1 LSSGIDPGAI
11 VVASAPGA
19 TKRSGSLKVLMAALH
34 RVPASTP
41 TQPFPTPVE
50 RVLTVF
56 SRPLSWLWSRGFRFV
71 GVLDAIALFLLM
83 VIISFV
89 RFGFSFDWDTYPLSH
104 YFVGFGIATFIHL
117 TVNYFAGLYEREPRL
132 GRRPWLPKAVLA
144 TAVGVAV
151 QGLAFVVLDR
161 YLMPRLNLAAF
172 LMLASFVL
180 VFNRGVARRLA
191 VRRAGPPRVVLVGD
205 ANAIELASEHLAD
218 SDRDAI
224 VVDRINAPHRLAD
237 AVVASNA
244 TDVLLLDV
252 TAFGSVYP
260 EPLNSLEL
268 AGVGFLQRVSAR
280 ETLLG
285 LKSVREI
292 GGMPFVSLRSH
303 TVPTH
308 KVRLKRIFD
317 LIVTVAFAPIWIP
330 LIVAV
335 AVYVRVAAGRPVLY
349 SQDRVGLDGRIFRC
363 VKFRTMIVDAEEDGR
378 PRLAA
383 LDDDRIV
390 PALKWMR
397 AMRADE
403 LPQLWNVLRG
413 DMSLVGPRPERP
425 ELVEEIKKRVP
436 GYVRRNELPPG
447 LTGLAQV
454 EGRYGT
460 DAEFKLGY
468 DIQYLV
474 NWSPIMDI
482 QILLRTVWVVLSR
495 RV

>member
-1 LSSGIDPGAI
+1 MLGA
-11 VVASAPGA
+11 
-19 TKRSGSLKVLMAALH
+19 
-34 RVPASTP
+34 
-41 TQPFPTPVE
+41 
-50 RVLTVF
+50 
-56 SRPLSWLWSRGFRFV
+56 
-71 GVLDAIALFLLM
+71 LDAVTLYLLM
-83 VIISFV
+83 VAISFV
-89 RFGFSFDWDTYPLSH
+89 RFGFSFDWPTYPMSH
-104 YFVGFGIATFIHL
+104 YVVGFSIATAINI

-132 GRRPWLPKAVLA
+132 GRRPWLPKCFLA
-144 TAVGVAV
+144 TAIGVAV

-161 YLMPRLNLAAF
+161 YLMPRLNLALF
-172 LMLASFVL
+172 LVLASFVL
-180 VFNRGVARRLA
+180 VFNRGVARRLT
-191 VRRAGPPRVVLVGD
+191 VRRQGPPRVILAGSPE
-205 ANAIELASEHLAD
+205 AIELAADHLAA
-218 SDRDAI
+218 SDRSAI
-224 VVDRINAPHRLAD
+224 VADRLERPHGLVDSVIAHD
-237 AVVASNA
+237 A

-285 LKSVREI
+285 LRSVREI
-292 GGMPFVSLRSH
+292 GGMPFVTLRSH
-303 TVPTH
+303 TVPGH

-317 LIVTVAFAPIWIP
+317 LVVTIGTIPIWLP
-330 LIVAV
+330 VVAIVAL
-335 AVYVRVAAGRPVLY
+335 YVRIRAGGPVLY
-349 SQDRVGLDGRIFRC
+349 RQERVGRDGHVFEC
-363 VKFRTMIVDAEEDGR
+363 VKFRTMVVDAEEDGR
-378 PRLAA
+378 ARLAT

-403 LPQLWNVLRG
+403 LPQLWNVIRG
-413 DMSLVGPRPERP
+413 EMSLVGPRPERP
-425 ELVEEIKKRVP
+425 ELVEEITKRVP

-474 NWSPIMDI
+474 NWSLVIDV
-482 QILLRTVWVVLSR
+482 QILVRTVWVVLSR

>member
-1 LSSGIDPGAI
+1 
-11 VVASAPGA
+11 
-19 TKRSGSLKVLMAALH
+19 M
-34 RVPASTP
+34 
-41 TQPFPTPVE
+41 
-50 RVLTVF
+50 
-56 SRPLSWLWSRGFRFV
+56 
-71 GVLDAIALFLLM
+71 FL
-83 VIISFV
+83 V
-89 RFGFSFDWDTYPLSH
+89 
-104 YFVGFGIATFIHL
+104 
-117 TVNYFAGLYEREPRL
+117 
-132 GRRPWLPKAVLA
+132 
-144 TAVGVAV
+144 
-151 QGLAFVVLDR
+151 
-161 YLMPRLNLAAF
+161 
-172 LMLASFVL
+172 LASFVL
-180 VFNRGVARRLA
+180 VFNRGLARRLT
-191 VRRAGPPRVVLVGD
+191 VRRQGPPRVILAG
-205 ANAIELASEHLAD
+205 APEAIELAADHLAA
-218 SDRDAI
+218 SDRSAI
-224 VVDRINAPHRLAD
+224 VADRLERPHGLVDSVIAHD
-237 AVVASNA
+237 A

-285 LKSVREI
+285 LRSVREI
-292 GGMPFVSLRSH
+292 GGMPFVTLRSH
-303 TVPTH
+303 TVPGH

-317 LIVTVAFAPIWIP
+317 LLVTIGTIPIWLP
-330 LIVAV
+330 VLAML
-335 AVYVRVAAGRPVLY
+335 ALYVWIRAGGPVLY
-349 SQDRVGLDGRIFRC
+349 RQERVGRDGHVFEC

-378 PRLAA
+378 ARLAT

-413 DMSLVGPRPERP
+413 QMSLVGPRPERP
-425 ELVEEIKKRVP
+425 ELVEEITKRVP

-474 NWSPIMDI
+474 NWSLVIDI
-482 QILLRTVWVVLSR
+482 QILVRTVWVVLSR

>member
-1 LSSGIDPGAI
+1 MALASRAPSS
-11 VVASAPGA
+11 
-19 TKRSGSLKVLMAALH
+19 
-34 RVPASTP
+34 
-41 TQPFPTPVE
+41 QPFPAAVE
-50 RVLTVF
+50 RFVTVF
-56 SRPLSWLWSRGFRFV
+56 SRPLSWLWSRGFRML
-71 GVLDAIALFLLM
+71 GALDAVTLYLLM
-83 VIISFV
+83 VAISFV
-89 RFGFSFDWDTYPLSH
+89 RFGFSFDWDTYPLSY
-104 YFVGFGIATFIHL
+104 YFVGFSIATMIHL

-132 GRRPWLPKAVLA
+132 GRRPWLPKTFLA
-144 TAVGVAV
+144 TGIGVAV
-151 QGLAFVVLDR
+151 QGLAFVLLDR

-172 LMLASFVL
+172 LVLASFVL
-180 VFNRGVARRLA
+180 VFNRGLARRLT
-191 VRRAGPPRVVLVGD
+191 VRRQGPPRVVLAGSPD
-205 ANAIELASEHLAD
+205 AIELAAEHLAA
-218 SDRDAI
+218 SDRSA
-224 VVDRINAPHRLAD
+224 VVADRLEQPHRLVD
-237 AVVASNA
+237 SVVAHDA

-285 LKSVREI
+285 LRSVREI
-292 GGMPFVSLRSH
+292 GGMAFVTLRSH
-303 TVPTH
+303 TVPAH

-317 LIVTVAFAPIWIP
+317 LVVTIGTIPIWLP
-330 LIVAV
+330 VTALVAL
-335 AVYVRVAAGRPVLY
+335 YVRVRSGRPVLY
-349 SQDRVGLDGRIFRC
+349 RQDRVGRDGQVFRC
-363 VKFRTMIVDAEEDGR
+363 VKFRTMVVDAEEDGR
-378 PRLAA
+378 ARLAT

-390 PALKWMR
+390 PALRWMR

-403 LPQLWNVLRG
+403 LPQLWNVIRG

-425 ELVEEIKKRVP
+425 ELVAEITKRVP
-436 GYVRRNELPPG
+436 GYIRRNELPPG

-474 NWSPIMDI
+474 NWSLVNDV
-482 QILLRTVWVVLSR
+482 QILARTIWVVLSR